1 MLEAAS
7 DIDRKY
13 FLAFLK
19 GLCQIKYKDLYTK
32 LRIAEGEAIEEN
44 MTLEFLYSNLFD
56 PASVS
61 ADTFN
66 QLVESGMQLIGELLE
81 KNPSKDGLD
90 TYLQRKVQAREE
102 TKKTIILFWKQES
115 P

>member
-1 MLEAAS
+1 
-7 DIDRKY
+7 
-13 FLAFLK
+13 
-19 GLCQIKYKDLYTK
+19 
-32 LRIAEGEAIEEN
+32 

-66 QLVESGMQLIGELLE
+66 QLVENGMRLIAELLE

-90 TYLQRKVQAREE
+90 AYL
-102 TKKTIILFWKQES
+102 
-115 P
+115 

>member
-1 MLEAAS
+1 MENQILLEAAA

-13 FLAFLK
+13 LLAFLK
-19 GLCQIKYKDLYTK
+19 GLCQIKYKDLYAK
-32 LRIAEGEAIEEN
+32 LRTVEGESAEDN

-66 QLVESGMQLIGELLE
+66 QLVENGMRLISELLE
-81 KNPSKDGLD
+81 KNPSKEVLD
-90 TYLQRKVQAREE
+90 NYLQRRV
-102 TKKTIILFWKQES
+102 
-115 P
+115 

>member
-1 MLEAAS
+1 MEAAS

-19 GLCQIKYKDLYTK
+19 GLCQIKHKDLYSK
-32 LRIAEGEAIEEN
+32 LSKAEGETTEDN

-66 QLVESGMQLIGELLE
+66 QLVESGMRLISELLE
-81 KNPSKDGLD
+81 KNPSKEGLD
-90 TYLQRKVQAREE
+90 TYLQRRV
-102 TKKTIILFWKQES
+102 
-115 P
+115 